1 METVFA
7 ASAFFGAA
15 LLGLMGNA
23 RVGGYLGER
32 RWLRV
37 AALAAAFFLIAAIV
51 TRM

>member
-1 METVFA
+1 MEMMFA

-15 LLGLMGNA
+15 LLGLVGNA
-23 RVGGYLGER
+23 SVGGYLDER

-37 AALAAAFFLIAAIV
+37 AAFAVAFFLIAAIV